1 MAKYIVTAQNAKD
14 AIMVALGSIEPCAVE
29 GCKCEQEITAALF
42 AIFNFVN
49 EEWPGEIFVES
60 AETDNAADCIQEI
73 IQGRT
78 TH

>member
-42 AIFNFVN
+42 AIFNFIG

-60 AETDNAADCIQEI
+60 AETDNAPDCVQEI